1 MKAERRHELKQNS
14 LVKKLEDLPRYKQWG
29 TRAMLGVILL
39 AMLIFGWRYRQSAE
53 AARVDSARDS
63 LAAGQEALLRLK
75 DTALQLAEGTDP
87 ASVANLRMDSFA
99 DGINEVGDAI
109 TNAGDNNPMLV
120 ASALLCRGD
129 LNFELA
135 NIPPLPGAATRPSL
149 QPDQSEPDLLNA
161 AADAYTK
168 VLQDYPD
175 DLPNVTQA
183 RFGLAA
189 VAEDRAQSDPMNWDK
204 AKSYFQAILDSAAPE
219 LFKDQARTQLALLPN
234 LQKPLALDLFPEI
247 EAPSTMPS
255 TEPTIMGPAAPTTM
269 PTTAP
274 VP

>member
-39 AMLIFGWRYRQSAE
+39 AMLIFGWRYRQSAG

-75 DTALQLAEGTDP
+75 DTALQLAEGGDP
-87 ASVANLRMDSFA
+87 AAVANIRMDSFA
-99 DGINEVGDAI
+99 DGLKEVDDAI
-109 TNAGDNNPMLV
+109 ANAGDANPLLV
-120 ASALLCRGD
+120 AAALLCRGD

-135 NIPPLPGAATRPSL
+135 NIPPIPGASTRPSL

-161 AADAYTK
+161 AADAYSQ
-168 VLQDYPD
+168 VLQNYPN
-175 DLPNVTQA
+175 DLPSVTQA

-189 VAEDRAQSDPMNWDK
+189 VAEDRALIDPSNWDK
-204 AKSYFQAILDSAAPE
+204 ATSYFQAILDSDAPE
-219 LFKDQARTQLALLPN
+219 LFKDQAKAQLALLPN
-234 LQKPLALDLFPEI
+234 LQKPLTLDLMPEL
-247 EAPSTMPS
+247 ESPSTMPS
-255 TEPTIMGPAAPTTM
+255 TEPTILGPAAPTTI

-274 VP
+274 MQ